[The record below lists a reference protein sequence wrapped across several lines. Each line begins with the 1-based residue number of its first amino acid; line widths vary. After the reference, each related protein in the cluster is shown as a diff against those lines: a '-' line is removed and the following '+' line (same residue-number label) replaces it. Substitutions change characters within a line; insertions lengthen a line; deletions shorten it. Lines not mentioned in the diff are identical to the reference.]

1 MSNDVRVRFAPSP
14 TGYLHVGGVR
24 TALYNWLFARHN
36 GGKFVLRLEDTDL
49 ERSTDEAIGWILDGL
64 KWLHL
69 DWDEGPYRQTE
80 RFDLYNEH
88 IDRLIEQ
95 GKAYRC
101 YCTPEE
107 LELRRKKAMV
117 RGGSPKYDGRCR
129 RLKDGDH
136 SGPYTIRFKA
146 PQEGTIIV
154 NDLIRGPVLFDE
166 SQMDD
171 LIIRRSNGN
180 PTYNL
185 TVVVDDALMGITH
198 VIRGEDH
205 LSNTPRQIQLYQA
218 LGYGLPQFGHM
229 PMILG
234 TDKKRLSKRHGAS
247 SITEFREMG
256 YLWEAMV
263 NYLVRLG
270 WSYGDQEIFSIDELV
285 DKFTLEKVNKSAA
298 VFDLD
303 KLVWLNQSYLKSLPE
318 EEVAGRLVPFLEAK
332 GLLGDGP
339 DIPWLPKAVITLRE
353 RTGTLVEMADQCEF
367 YFRELEYDQEAAGK
381 FLTSDIAP
389 LLEKVS
395 ELISRVE
402 VFTQESLHEA
412 FRSFLE
418 AEGIKLKVIAQPLRI
433 ALTYR
438 RNSPGL
444 FEVMEVLGKDK
455 TLRRIQRA
463 CDWIL
468 ASIGRHPSP
477 R

>member
-1 MSNDVRVRFAPSP
+1 MSDDVRVRFAPSP
-14 TGYLHVGGVR
+14 TGYLHLGGVR

-36 GGKFVLRLEDTDL
+36 GGKFILRLEDTDL
-49 ERSTDEAIGWILDGL
+49 ERSTDEAIGWILDGM

-107 LELRRKKAMV
+107 LDQMRKDAMT
-117 RGGSPKYDGRCR
+117 RGGAAKYDGRCR
-129 RLKDGDH
+129 RLADGERNG
-136 SGPYTIRFKA
+136 SYTIRFKA
-146 PQEGTIIV
+146 PQEGTITV
-154 NDLIRGPVLFDE
+154 DDLIRGPVLFDE

-171 LIIRRSNGN
+171 LIIRRSNGS

-205 LSNTPRQIQLYQA
+205 LSNTPRQIQLYSA
-218 LGYGLPQFGHM
+218 LGYDLPQFGHM

-270 WSYGDQEIFSIDELV
+270 WSFGDQEIFSTDELIE
-285 DKFTLEKVNKSAA
+285 KFTLDRVNKSAA
-298 VFDLD
+298 VFDLG
-303 KLVWLNQSYLKSLPE
+303 KLAWLNQSYLKSLPAE
-318 EEVAGRLVPFLEAK
+318 DVAARLVPFLEAK
-332 GLLGDGP
+332 GLSGDEAAV
-339 DIPWLPKAVITLRE
+339 PWLPKAVITLRE
-353 RTGTLVEMADQCEF
+353 RTGTLAEMADQCEF
-367 YFRELEYDQEAAGK
+367 YFKEQEYDEKSAGK
-381 FLTSDIAP
+381 FLTREVAP

-395 ELISRVE
+395 ELISRVD
-402 VFTQESLHEA
+402 VFTREPIHEA
-412 FRSFLE
+412 VSGFLD
-418 AEGIKLKVIAQPLRI
+418 AEGVRLKVIAQPLRI

-438 RNSPGL
+438 KNSPGL
-444 FEVMEVLGKDK
+444 FEVMEVLGKEK
-455 TLRRIQRA
+455 TLRRIRQA
-463 CDWIL
+463 CEWISSL
-468 ASIGRHPSP
+468 
-477 R
+477 